1 MTADGWDTRF
11 RQLNL
16 TMTPSFYLLI
26 LTLITTNWRHPIL
39 KEARRHPLAPS
50 PNAPGAVTR
59 HRDRTSLVLAG
70 AVPLIATESLERIHH
85 FQRESL
91 APNTRRAVRGQWDIF
106 TRWCAVQ
113 GFDPLPAEPLVVA
126 AYLTYAADLLD
137 STGEWFY
144 APSTLSHWLSS
155 INKVHCLAGLPKPGE
170 HRDVANTLE
179 GICRE
184 RARPTARKAPLLL
197 DGLRKT
203 LVEIDRTSW
212 PHGVIGHRDAAILTI
227 GFGGAFRR
235 SELAALE
242 LRDISIHPENGLH
255 IRVRRSK
262 TDQQGSGL
270 LKAIPFGISPLT
282 CAPCAY
288 IQWLGVLSAGS
299 KSRSDLENV
308 VRGASVTE
316 HACRESVP
324 VLDGR
329 QPFLRPVMKNGA
341 IKERH
346 ITGNVVNDVVK
357 RRVAIIGLNPG
368 DYGAHSLRA
377 GFVTE
382 AFRAGATH
390 HEIMRQTGHRS
401 PDTVEIYSREANP
414 LDSNAVVKLG
424 L

>member
-1 MTADGWDTRF
+1 MNGR
-11 RQLNL
+11 R
-16 TMTPSFYLLI
+16 PSPQSHYDPIVFVDDSLPNHY
-26 LTLITTNWRHPIL
+26 NWRHPIL
-39 KEARRHPLAPS
+39 KEARRPLAPS
-50 PNAPGAVTR
+50 PSAPGAVTR
-59 HRDRTSLVLAG
+59 HRDRTSLVLEG
-70 AVPLIATESLERIHH
+70 AVPLIPTASLERIHH

-91 APNTRRAVRGQWDIF
+91 APNTRRTVRGQWDTF
-106 TRWCAVQ
+106 SQWCAVQ
-113 GFDPLPAEPLVVA
+113 GFDPLPAEPLIVA
-126 AYLTYAADLLD
+126 AYLTYAADLVD

-155 INKVHCLAGLPKPGE
+155 INKVHSLAGFAKPGE

-212 PHGVIGHRDAAILTI
+212 PHAVIGHRDAAILTI

-242 LRDISIHPENGLH
+242 LQDLSIHAENGLH

-262 TDQQGSGL
+262 TDQQGNGF
-270 LKAIPFGISPLT
+270 LKAIPFGTSPLT

-288 IQWLGVLSAGS
+288 IRWLIILSAGARS
-299 KSRSDLENV
+299 SSDLQDV
-308 VRGASVTE
+308 FRGTSVTE
-316 HACRESVP
+316 HACTQSVP
-324 VLDGR
+324 VLDER

-341 IKERH
+341 IKPRH
-346 ITGNVVNDVVK
+346 ITGNVVNNVVK
-357 RRVAIIGLNPG
+357 RRVAIIGLNPA

-414 LDSNAVVKLG
+414 LDSNAVVLLG